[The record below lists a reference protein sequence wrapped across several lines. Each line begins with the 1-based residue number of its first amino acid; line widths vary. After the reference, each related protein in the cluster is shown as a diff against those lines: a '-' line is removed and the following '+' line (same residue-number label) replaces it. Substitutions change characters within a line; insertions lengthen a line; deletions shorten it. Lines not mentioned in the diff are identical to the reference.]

1 MSAQHKMA
9 ETTKTDAELIA
20 CGKHVLRTESQAL
33 SLLAEQLNGDF
44 VRAVRCLLNC
54 QGRVIVSGMGKSGH
68 VARKIAATLAS
79 TGTPAHFV
87 HPGEASHGDLGMITS
102 QDVVLGLSYSGET
115 AELTD
120 LITYT
125 RRFSIPLIAITKK
138 SESALGGSA
147 DITLTLPNEPEVCPM
162 GLAPTTSTTMMLAL
176 GDALAVAVLES
187 KGFTADDFR
196 NYHPGGKLGKI
207 LLRVGE
213 IMHKGEELPLA
224 KASDKMD
231 GVLVTMTRK
240 SFGCIGIVNEDGTL
254 AGIITDGDLR
264 RHMNNDLLA
273 RTAGEVMNP
282 SPMTVTP
289 QTLAAEALKILN
301 EKMRTNFFVV
311 DDRKPVGIIHI
322 HDLLRAGIA

>member
-1 MSAQHKMA
+1 MA